1 MKTFLYF
8 YIIFA
13 CQLLICQE
21 VVTKKINNKKVQV
34 SEHYENGNLKE
45 KGIKK
50 LSTKYFKRPE
60 SNLHCG
66 ITSFYKH
73 GKWKHYYPNGSL
85 KSVIVYRKG
94 EIAKIK
100 KEKHRTNDKD
110 SVKVFFYRTINLDSA
125 DIICQGISSN
135 NPRIINYSKLQSL
148 TSLNTFKPS
157 LQFISLRQALEITY
171 NKSSFFIHGYLSF
184 RLVINDEKGL
194 CNWIITATRTKK
206 TSSKGLKIKT
216 KEITINSIGEVVS
229 FQKGKWERKIIDY

>member
-1 MKTFLYF
+1 MKVFLYF
-8 YIIFA
+8 YIVFA
-13 CQLLICQE
+13 CQLSVGQQVI
-21 VVTKKINNKKVQV
+21 TKNINKKKIQV
-34 SEHYENGNLKE
+34 SEYYENGNLKE
-45 KGIKK
+45 KDFKK

-85 KSVIVYRKG
+85 KAVIVYRKG

-100 KEKHRTNDKD
+100 KKKYRTNDKD
-110 SVKVFFYRTINLDSA
+110 SVKVFFYRTISVDST
-125 DIICQGISSN
+125 DVIYQVVSSN
-135 NPRIINYSKLQSL
+135 LRTIKYSKLQNL
-148 TSLNTFKPS
+148 TSSNIISRS
-157 LQFISLRQALEITY
+157 LDFIPLRQALEIAY
-171 NKSSFFIHGYLSF
+171 NKSSFFIHGYLGF